1 MTFKDGS
8 HHWLLHW
15 QRHKLSWFM
24 KVENQWFSEE
34 AGGEKRIGWRENNEQ
49 LCRLKWCGDCPT
61 YFLLLSFLNTGSA
74 DSLWRKE
81 EQGVNGKER
90 TEGNRTFQ
98 EFRELDM
105 RSSDNLVFAQFLVFL
120 LNGYFYFTNFGI
132 LFKQIWIYF
141 LAMLFNVTLCTPFLT
156 QVHSIPLSPSSQ

>member
-1 MTFKDGS
+1 M
-8 HHWLLHW
+8 
-15 QRHKLSWFM
+15 
-24 KVENQWFSEE
+24 
-34 AGGEKRIGWRENNEQ
+34 
-49 LCRLKWCGDCPT
+49 
-61 YFLLLSFLNTGSA
+61 
-74 DSLWRKE
+74 
-81 EQGVNGKER
+81 NGKER

-98 EFRELDM
+98 EFRELGM

-156 QVHSIPLSPSSQ
+156 QVHSIPLSLSSQ